1 MKKTFVYR
9 NLLALVVVL
18 TLLITASATMLTTH
32 ASWGGFYPPGSGW
45 GSTNSWEEQT
55 VVVRFYDEND
65 NVLTTANGAKATFGD
80 SNKTEIDL
88 CTSEHDEDGTWV
100 GSGFSR
106 FYVSNHN
113 VSSSKN
119 GKYLSE
125 NGLVV
130 TPPPG
135 YYVETVV
142 LTCDHYHGEGCNT
155 RAEGNLIS
163 FGNSSFESADYVITA
178 EQFSEAQ
185 SDASLNEAVFHDG
198 AQGGKSIHVTVYLA
212 KCPSPAYIKYDAG
225 NTGLFSYTGTATSG
239 NLTGA
244 ARLNQDAYS
253 YSYTQGIEDVPKAEV
268 LAINPDLF
276 KAAAAAGYKF
286 TGWQLQY
293 YTNANASAT
302 DVTLSG
308 INGAASLIE
317 ATYNTDGTINAIT
330 DTVSMHLHAKLTAQ
344 WEKVPVYAY
353 TVEYH
358 LENLDGT
365 YTTVRDIDYI
375 APAGQVIYSSAHLDE
390 YTAPEGYVL
399 NTEKTEVSDVV
410 TSDNNMVLVIY
421 YDRQDY
427 KVTYYVTEP
436 GASSPTKI
444 SENTYAFGAPIP
456 SVTPDAV
463 TGYTAYYWY
472 ETNTNNT
479 SATKATVP
487 ELMPAKDLVYYGFYD
502 ANSYTVTYYFNGEP
516 IGDIETYEYG
526 TQVTVRNFPTP
537 PAGKEI
543 TATAWGCS
551 NVGAV
556 DGSGNAIVFT
566 PASKFNMP
574 ATDLALYVR
583 ADKDIIYTVEW
594 ILVGLDESE
603 KVLHTDEY
611 LYDAAISHRHLP
623 THENH
628 PAEVPEGYS
637 AHGWY
642 TDAALT
648 TIATIPNNITT
659 NLKFYAGL
667 DENDYKV
674 YYHLDGTLIDTYTST
689 YEYGST
695 VTVAA
700 KPVLDSH
707 TIEGWYLS
715 SDDPGVGNYKT
726 PDHVE
731 NSTFIM
737 PANDVYL
744 YAWSD
749 IKLYNVKYYLDGDR
763 LTPDQIGGVKDS
775 YEHGQAV
782 VPATLPTKTGYT
794 VSGWFDK
801 NGNAAVFPTAIES
814 DLDYYAVSE
823 KATFNVQYFIDGV
836 AVSEKIP
843 AEFDS
848 VVTAHD
854 FDAYAGKVAEGYEFL
869 GDTWTLEIVDAKT
882 PGIPEATI
890 KEGTGTFNMP
900 ASDVELHAVT
910 KVSKFKVS
918 YFIVSEDGATVTP
931 YGIPA
936 VYDFGHSVTLL
947 PVPATTEQYTYSGW
961 YTTEACTT
969 LNANTFNMPAAD
981 VNVYARPTTN
991 KYTVEYHIDGV
1002 RYDAYGVTEVP
1013 YGTEYTAKAFP
1024 TDITGKEILSDAWTV
1039 IVKNRAITVPS
1050 EVAPNGKITMPASNL
1065 ILEATTSNKGYKI
1078 NYYVTK
1084 DGVTTLYEG
1093 PITAAYEA
1101 IVDLA
1106 YVPVDPEGL
1115 YEYSAWECDYK
1126 ALDIYDVNTHSGKEF
1141 KMPAQDINFYS
1152 EATQVASA
1160 YEVRYV
1166 DIDTGE
1172 ELKDAKEEIV
1182 KIGEEITEIQPGI
1195 YEYVDAD
1202 NDKEET
1208 IVIQKDEE
1216 HNLIIFYYKEK
1227 EYTVTYYFNG
1237 DKIGNVESYK
1247 KGENVVVRD
1256 YPTPPTG
1263 KYIEATAW
1271 GYDNAA
1277 AVDGN
1282 GNALVFTPAS
1292 TFQMPDTNLDLYV
1305 ASNGNVE
1312 YTVTWVLVN
1321 GGNSTILHT
1330 DKYTYN
1336 QPITERHLPTREYH
1350 AEVPEGYSAHGWY
1363 SDPALA
1369 TPANIPHHV
1378 TTNLTFYAGLDKN
1391 DYKVFYHLDGKLF
1404 STKTY
1409 EYGSTVTVAAK
1420 PVWDSHTIEGWYV
1433 SSDDPG
1439 VGNYKTPDYAENSKF
1454 TMPAKNVYLYAWS
1467 DIKLY
1472 NVRYYLDGVRLTP
1485 EQLNDVR
1492 DSYEHG
1498 EAVVAAELPTVTGYA
1513 VSGWFDKNGNAA
1525 VFPTAIESD
1534 LDYYATT
1541 DKAEFTVQYFIDDK
1555 PVSDKIT
1562 FKYGDKVTAD
1572 AFGKYTI
1579 AEGREFVGD
1588 SWTFNLVDPNAESVP
1603 TAAVKAGSGTFT
1615 MPASDVKLCAVTKN
1629 SVYKLN
1635 YWVVS
1640 EDGTVTQYGK
1650 TVNYEYGHEVELLPI
1665 PKATHFTFTG
1675 WYTTADCTEAH
1686 DHVFDM
1692 PAKDVNVYANATKN
1706 DYIVNYYII
1715 KDGKTEHFSGPYD
1728 QNKDDIVTLIH
1739 APVDA
1744 NGNYEYSAWVA
1755 DLDSLEYKN
1764 SGKEFVMPGSN
1775 VNFYSTAKKLTTTYT
1790 IVYVDEDTGEE
1801 IDRDEKGG
1809 KIGETVVEEQ
1819 PDVPGYEFADEKETK
1834 TIVLVE
1840 DEDQNVIIFYYEKEV
1855 TESEFRVE
1863 YKVYNPAYD
1872 TGNPDD
1878 DHYRYRTLDYYVEVA
1893 DVGETV
1899 TARTRV
1905 FPGYTEIPGQNKSIV
1920 VSKNNNLIVVLYTD
1934 NTYDPTPDYFVQY
1947 FFNGVLDDSMTV
1959 HGEGNDGDV
1968 IKAEDFYLDD
1978 PTYTLVDVKPATE
1991 ITLQIGTIGIINIY
2005 YEYEV
2010 IPVVPVIPVEPE
2022 VPVEPEEPSEPDT
2035 PVVPDEPDD
2044 KEDEE
2049 PFVPQQPDDP
2059 TPPNTSDVSYVYGIM
2074 AVMAALAAA
2083 GVLASK
2089 KILR

>member
-1 MKKTFVYR
+1 MKKTFIYK

-80 SNKTEIDL
+80 SNRTEIDL

-100 GSGFSR
+100 GSGFSS

-239 NLTGA
+239 NPTGA

-410 TSDNNMVLVIY
+410 TSDNNMVLDIY

-502 ANSYTVTYYFNGEP
+502 ANSYTVTYYFNG
-516 IGDIETYEYG
+516 
-526 TQVTVRNFPTP
+526 
-537 PAGKEI
+537 
-543 TATAWGCS
+543 
-551 NVGAV
+551 
-556 DGSGNAIVFT
+556 
-566 PASKFNMP
+566 
-574 ATDLALYVR
+574 
-583 ADKDIIYTVEW
+583 
-594 ILVGLDESE
+594 
-603 KVLHTDEY
+603 
-611 LYDAAISHRHLP
+611 
-623 THENH
+623 
-628 PAEVPEGYS
+628 
-637 AHGWY
+637 
-642 TDAALT
+642 
-648 TIATIPNNITT
+648 
-659 NLKFYAGL
+659 
-667 DENDYKV
+667 
-674 YYHLDGTLIDTYTST
+674 
-689 YEYGST
+689 
-695 VTVAA
+695 
-700 KPVLDSH
+700 
-707 TIEGWYLS
+707 
-715 SDDPGVGNYKT
+715 
-726 PDHVE
+726 
-731 NSTFIM
+731 
-737 PANDVYL
+737 
-744 YAWSD
+744 
-749 IKLYNVKYYLDGDR
+749 
-763 LTPDQIGGVKDS
+763 
-775 YEHGQAV
+775 
-782 VPATLPTKTGYT
+782 
-794 VSGWFDK
+794 
-801 NGNAAVFPTAIES
+801 
-814 DLDYYAVSE
+814 
-823 KATFNVQYFIDGV
+823 
-836 AVSEKIP
+836 
-843 AEFDS
+843 
-848 VVTAHD
+848 
-854 FDAYAGKVAEGYEFL
+854 
-869 GDTWTLEIVDAKT
+869 
-882 PGIPEATI
+882 
-890 KEGTGTFNMP
+890 
-900 ASDVELHAVT
+900 
-910 KVSKFKVS
+910 
-918 YFIVSEDGATVTP
+918 
-931 YGIPA
+931 
-936 VYDFGHSVTLL
+936 
-947 PVPATTEQYTYSGW
+947 
-961 YTTEACTT
+961 
-969 LNANTFNMPAAD
+969 
-981 VNVYARPTTN
+981 
-991 KYTVEYHIDGV
+991 
-1002 RYDAYGVTEVP
+1002 
-1013 YGTEYTAKAFP
+1013 
-1024 TDITGKEILSDAWTV
+1024 
-1039 IVKNRAITVPS
+1039 
-1050 EVAPNGKITMPASNL
+1050 
-1065 ILEATTSNKGYKI
+1065 
-1078 NYYVTK
+1078 
-1084 DGVTTLYEG
+1084 
-1093 PITAAYEA
+1093 
-1101 IVDLA
+1101 
-1106 YVPVDPEGL
+1106 
-1115 YEYSAWECDYK
+1115 
-1126 ALDIYDVNTHSGKEF
+1126 
-1141 KMPAQDINFYS
+1141 
-1152 EATQVASA
+1152 
-1160 YEVRYV
+1160 
-1166 DIDTGE
+1166 
-1172 ELKDAKEEIV
+1172 
-1182 KIGEEITEIQPGI
+1182 
-1195 YEYVDAD
+1195 
-1202 NDKEET
+1202 
-1208 IVIQKDEE
+1208 
-1216 HNLIIFYYKEK
+1216 
-1227 EYTVTYYFNG
+1227 

-1256 YPTPPTG
+1256 FPTPPTG

-1271 GYDNAA
+1271 GCDNAA

-1292 TFQMPDTNLDLYV
+1292 TFQMPKTNLSLYV
-1305 ASNGNVE
+1305 ESNGNVE

-1336 QPITERHLPTREYH
+1336 QPITERHLPTRENH
-1350 AEVPEGYSAHGWY
+1350 SEVPEGYSAHGWY

-1391 DYKVFYHLDGKLF
+1391 DYKVFYHLDGKLL

-1420 PVWDSHTIEGWYV
+1420 PVWDSHTVEGWYV

-1439 VGNYKTPDYAENSKF
+1439 VGNFGTPDYAENSKF

-1498 EAVVAAELPTVTGYA
+1498 EAVVAAELPTVTGYT

-1579 AEGREFVGD
+1579 AEGREIVGD

-1603 TAAVKAGSGTFT
+1603 IAAVKAGSGTFT

-1640 EDGTVTQYGK
+1640 ENGTVTQYGK
-1650 TVNYEYGHEVELLPI
+1650 TVTYEYGHEVELLPI
-1665 PKATHFTFTG
+1665 PKADHFAVYTG
-1675 WYTTADCTEAH
+1675 WYTTEACTEAH
-1686 DHVFDM
+1686 DHVFNM
-1692 PAKDVNVYANATKN
+1692 PAKDVNVYAHEAKN
-1706 DYIVNYYII
+1706 DYVVNYYII

-1728 QNKDDIVTLIH
+1728 QHKDDIVTLIH
-1739 APVDA
+1739 VPVDSK
-1744 NGNYEYSAWVA
+1744 GNYEYSAWVA

-1790 IVYVDEDTGEE
+1790 IVYVDKDTGEE
-1801 IDRDEKGG
+1801 VDRDEKGG

-2022 VPVEPEEPSEPDT
+2022 EPSEPDT